1 MNNFL
6 LIVLDGVGIGELP
19 DAAEYN
25 DVGSNTLKNISK
37 KVGGLNLPNLEKLG
51 LGKIEE
57 LKGVAPVETPL
68 ASFGK
73 MKEVSIGKDS
83 TSGHWELGG
92 IKVDFKFP
100 VYPEGF
106 PEEIIRKFIEE
117 TGVKGVLGNKP
128 ASGTEI
134 IKELGDEHVRT
145 GYPIVYTSADSVFQ
159 IAAHEEV
166 IPLER
171 LYEICKITRE
181 KVMIG
186 KHAVGRIIARPFV
199 GTSGNYMRTT
209 NRKDFSVD
217 PVGKTILDYC
227 TENNIHTVGI
237 GKVND
242 LFNYRGIEESV
253 KTKSNSEGIDKILEY
268 TGKEKESF
276 IFANL
281 VDFDVYFGHRN
292 DPEGFHKA
300 LMEFDNAVPSIL
312 NLLDDSDAL
321 IITADHGNDPTTPST
336 DHSREYVPLLFYRK
350 NKTGKN
356 LGIRE
361 TFSDVAKTVAEFFN
375 IKNDLNGK
383 SFLNE

>member
-1 MNNFL
+1 MKNFL
-6 LIVLDGVGIGELP
+6 VIVLDGVGIGELP
-19 DAAEYN
+19 DAADYN
-25 DVGSNTLKNISK
+25 DVGSNTLKNISEV
-37 KVGGLNLPNLEKLG
+37 VGGLNLPNLEKFG
-51 LGKIEE
+51 LGNIED
-57 LKGVAPVETPL
+57 LKGVSQLENPL

-100 VYPEGF
+100 VYPNGF
-106 PEEIIRKFIEE
+106 PEEVIRKFIEE
-117 TGVKGVLGNKP
+117 TGVEGVLGNKP
-128 ASGTEI
+128 ASGTQI
-134 IKELGDEHVRT
+134 IQELGDEHVKT

-166 IPLER
+166 IPLEQ
-171 LYEICKITRE
+171 LYEICEITRK
-181 KVMIG
+181 KVMVG
-186 KHAVGRIIARPFV
+186 EHTVGRIIARPFV
-199 GTSGNYMRTT
+199 GSSGNYTRTT

-227 TENNIHTVGI
+227 SENGIQTIGI

-242 LFNYRGIEESV
+242 LFNYKGIDVSV
-253 KTKSNSEGIDKILEY
+253 KTKSNSEGIEKIIEFA
-268 TGKEKESF
+268 GKSEQGF
-276 IFANL
+276 IFTNL

-300 LMEFDNAVPSIL
+300 LIEFDNALPEITGK
-312 NLLDDSDAL
+312 LDETDAL

-350 NKTGKN
+350 NKPVKD

-361 TFSDVAKTVAEFFN
+361 TFSDVAQTVAEFYG
-375 IKNDLNGK
+375 IKSDLKGK